1 VRRCSSRTGG
11 LAAALRASDE
21 RRADF
26 VDVEL
31 FAETATYEDASSIAQ
46 GLLRKILHPTTRSMA
61 PLS

>member
-1 VRRCSSRTGG
+1 
-11 LAAALRASDE
+11 LRASDK